1 MQRYVLS
8 GGRYPVLRSLAIIY
22 VVGAAMVAFATVLTC
37 GFILISAR
45 FAMTDRLIMCAAAL
59 GTGFFLT
66 ISALAIAEV
75 LKLAI
80 DVEHN
85 TRMNASPTSTVV
97 TVGAQGAEVAMVGG
111 GSASDGRGNG
121 REALGGRLG
130 SLDEET
136 AEAALFRGH

>member
-22 VVGAAMVAFATVLTC
+22 VVGAAIVALATVLAC

-45 FAMTDRLIMCAAAL
+45 FAMTDRLIICAAAL
-59 GTGFFLT
+59 GAGFFMT
-66 ISALAIAEV
+66 VSALAVAEV

-80 DVEHN
+80 DVEYN

-97 TVGAQGAEVAMVGG
+97 TVGSQGAEVAMI
-111 GSASDGRGNG
+111 GSGSGTDERGNG
-121 REALGGRLG
+121 LGGRLG
-130 SLDEET
+130 TLDEET